1 MFSIKKNI
9 KSFKYAFK
17 GIWYFFKNENNARI
31 HLFASLLVISLG
43 AFLQI
48 SINQWSW
55 ITLAIGL
62 VWMAEAFNTAIEKIV
77 DFISPEYNKQAGEIK
92 DLAAG
97 AVIFA
102 ALVALIIGVLVF
114 KDPLLELY
122 KSHFSNQG

>member
-17 GIWYFFKNENNARI
+17 GIWLFFRNENNARI
-31 HLFASLLVISLG
+31 HLFASILVICLG
-43 AFLQI
+43 IFLQI
-48 SINQWSW
+48 SLNHWLW
-55 ITLAIGL
+55 ITLAIGI

-102 ALVALIIGVLVF
+102 ALVAFIIGILVF
-114 KDPLLELY
+114 KDPLIELY
-122 KSHFSNQG
+122 KDL